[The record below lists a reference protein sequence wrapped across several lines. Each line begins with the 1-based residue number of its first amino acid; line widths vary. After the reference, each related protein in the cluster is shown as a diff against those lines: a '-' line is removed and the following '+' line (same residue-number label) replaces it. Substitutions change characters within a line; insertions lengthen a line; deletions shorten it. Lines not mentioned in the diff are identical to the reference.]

1 MELNKTLIKKD
12 IKQAV
17 LPIGLAASLIILS
30 NIILGKVCIMRMLFG
45 IPCPGCGITR
55 AFILLSQGK
64 IKEATIMHPFWIA
77 IVVLL
82 IAFLINRYFV
92 KDKKMSKKV
101 MSVLK
106 VCAIIT
112 LLLCIVYYIY
122 RMIAWYPQKEPVI
135 YDSENV
141 FNILVHFIN
150 KNN

>member
-1 MELNKTLIKKD
+1 MELNKALIKKD

-17 LPIGLAASLIILS
+17 LPIGLVASLIVSS
-30 NIILGKVCIMRMLFG
+30 NIILGKVCVARMLFG

-55 AFILLSQGK
+55 AFLLLAQGK

-82 IAFLINRYFV
+82 SAFLINRYFT
-92 KDKKMSKKV
+92 KDKEMSKKV

-106 VCAIIT
+106 ICAIIT
-112 LLLCIVYYIY
+112 LLLCIVYYMY
-122 RMIAWYPQKEPVI
+122 RMITWYPQKEPMI

-141 FNILVHFIN
+141 LNILMHFIN
-150 KNN
+150 KK